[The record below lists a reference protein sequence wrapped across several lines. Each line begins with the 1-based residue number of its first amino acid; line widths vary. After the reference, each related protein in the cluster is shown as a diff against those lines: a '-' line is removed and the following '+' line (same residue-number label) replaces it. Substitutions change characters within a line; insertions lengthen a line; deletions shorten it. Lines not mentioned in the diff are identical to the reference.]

1 MIFVDGPPQGQGCG
15 TEGGKSLNPLLR
27 RRIAPPSRHGAA
39 AHLRERS
46 APHVPERGT
55 TGAFY
60 PLFRSPRP
68 INRDV
73 RRTCDFP
80 RAPEAKRP
88 NLGAGVR
95 FFDTPETAKPFYRA
109 LRGTSPVS
117 GVRPRR
123 APASKMEE
131 TDPGVHPHIGPRPE
145 RAQNGCGGRWVNLAV
160 ERKCLSI
167 SNLSVSTVRFG
178 APLESSSR

>member
-1 MIFVDGPPQGQGCG
+1 MTSPKGESGLHCRSGRCLPVVASLLPPGTALLRLG
-15 TEGGKSLNPLLR
+15 TEGGKSLIPLLR
-27 RRIAPPSRHGAA
+27 RRLAPPSRHGAG

-80 RAPEAKRP
+80 RAPAAKRS

-95 FFDTPETAKPFYRA
+95 FFDTPETAKPRYRA

-117 GVRPRR
+117 GVRSRC
-123 APASKMEE
+123 
-131 TDPGVHPHIGPRPE
+131 
-145 RAQNGCGGRWVNLAV
+145 QNGRGARRVNLAV
-160 ERKCLSI
+160 ERKCLSD
-167 SNLSVSTVRFG
+167 SDLSVSTVRFG
-178 APLESSSR
+178 APLKGPFR